1 MKCCNQ
7 NDILFTPLYDES
19 FVRKFIGMEG
29 YFANSDKE
37 LMRKIQ
43 DDSFISKVKNTVID
57 DKDRNFGY
65 GKKIVKIISD
75 SEDNR
80 QYTNFLPKNKVFEC
94 NQYTF
99 CTSIQALYCLIV
111 FFHTDSNSLD
121 LNFGTLDLF
130 DYLKGAILHLRDKYT
145 KKEYAVKIRNLNER
159 KIDKSYSEIF
169 INGKSL
175 IWWFNNYEIFTDKWQ
190 PFGVIIDDPKDLY
203 PLDPIDER

>member
-1 MKCCNQ
+1 MKCCNE
-7 NDILFTPLYDES
+7 NDILFTSLYDES

-29 YFANSDKE
+29 YFANSEKE

-43 DDSFISKVKNTVID
+43 DISFISKITDVVIKYDYDFGRDVVKV
-57 DKDRNFGY
+57 
-65 GKKIVKIISD
+65 ISD
-75 SEDNR
+75 AEDNR
-80 QYTNFLPKNKVFEC
+80 LYIRFLPKNKVFEC
-94 NQYTF
+94 NQYRF
-99 CTSIQALYCLIV
+99 CTSIQDLYCLIV

-121 LNFGTLDLF
+121 LNFGVLDLF

-159 KIDKSYSEIF
+159 KIDESYSEIF

-190 PFGVIIDDPKDLY
+190 PFGVIIDDPKDLT
-203 PLDPIDER
+203 PIDEREK

>member
-80 QYTNFLPKNKVFEC
+80 QYTNFLPKNK
-94 NQYTF
+94 
-99 CTSIQALYCLIV
+99 ALR
-111 FFHTDSNSLD
+111 
-121 LNFGTLDLF
+121 
-130 DYLKGAILHLRDKYT
+130 A
-145 KKEYAVKIRNLNER
+145 
-159 KIDKSYSEIF
+159 
-169 INGKSL
+169 
-175 IWWFNNYEIFTDKWQ
+175 
-190 PFGVIIDDPKDLY
+190 
-203 PLDPIDER
+203 

>member
-1 MKCCNQ
+1 MKCCND

-19 FVRKFIGMEG
+19 FVQKFIGMEG
-29 YFANSDKE
+29 YFANSEKE

-43 DDSFISKVKNTVID
+43 DDSFISKIKDTVID
-57 DKDRNFGY
+57 YRT
-65 GKKIVKIISD
+65 VKVISD

-80 QYTNFLPKNKVFEC
+80 QYTFFLPKNKVFEC

-190 PFGVIIDDPKDLY
+190 PFGVIIDDPKDLN
-203 PLDPIDER
+203 PIDER